1 MTPGGFPHSEILGS
15 RDVCSSPRL
24 IAACRV
30 LLRLPVPRHPPC
42 ALGIFIYRP
51 RFARRSM
58 VSASPDT
65 LNLCSNIRL
74 RSYCLS
80 TMRTTF
86 LMHGA
91 LGLWFRIMVR
101 DTFVPRAMQLS
112 RCAGR
117 SPEGRMLR
125 TMPGDDLREIGFE
138 ISLPGAG
145 GRCSTRLGLV
155 RVSLER
161 R

>member
-91 LGLWFRIMVR
+91 LGLWVRSMVR
-101 DTFVPRAMQLS
+101 DTVVPRAMQLS

-125 TMPGDDLREIGFE
+125 TGPGDDLREIGFKK
-138 ISLPGAG
+138 SSGSG
-145 GRCSTRLGLV
+145 GQMLDPPRTR
-155 RVSLER
+155 
-161 R
+161 